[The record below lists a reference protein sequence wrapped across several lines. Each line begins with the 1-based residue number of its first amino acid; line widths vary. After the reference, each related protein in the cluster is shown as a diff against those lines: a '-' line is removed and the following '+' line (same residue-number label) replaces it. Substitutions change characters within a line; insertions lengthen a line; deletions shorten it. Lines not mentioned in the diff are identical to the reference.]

1 MSLLRPVLPALASWC
16 SPARAWAGGV
26 SLTLWLGFAA
36 AGCQSRPQAPAQRAL
51 PVQAAPVA
59 AAVFSQNVDTVSTL
73 EAIDEVALAAQA
85 SGRIEQLLV
94 RQGDVVRQGQRLL
107 VLDQVQLR
115 AEVAALRAQ
124 TETDRINYA
133 RFEQLARVGADT
145 ALRRDQARQQ
155 YISSR
160 QQLVA
165 RQADLQFR
173 DLKAPI
179 DGVVGDIQVKQGDVL
194 QAGTPFTTIIRNDRL
209 LARVDVPAIFTDRVR
224 LGQPVVLMDPV
235 RNVPL
240 AEGQVRSI
248 DPGVV
253 AASQS
258 LLVKA
263 EFPNPRGDLRTGMRT
278 RTRLVLDSRQ
288 QPAVPFAAV
297 TQVAGQSFV
306 FVVGGLEQLRNNP
319 GRLDKARLAALPA
332 NGRFALQ
339 VPVKLG
345 PLQDNRYPVLS
356 GLTAGQQVVT
366 SNLLNLRHGSLIQVN

>member
-1 MSLLRPVLPALASWC
+1 MTPLSPSFLRG
-16 SPARAWAGGV
+16 WAGGLG
-26 SLTLWLGFAA
+26 LTVLLGLAA
-36 AGCQSRPQAPAQRAL
+36 AGCQPKPGPPAQRAL
-51 PVQAAPVA
+51 PVQAVPVS

-94 RQGDVVRQGQRLL
+94 RH
-107 VLDQVQLR
+107 QVQVR
-115 AEVAALRAQ
+115 ADVAALRAQ

-160 QQLVA
+160 QALVA

-173 DLKAPI
+173 DLEAPI
-179 DGVVGDIQVKQGDVL
+179 AGVVGDVQVKQGDVI
-194 QAGTPFTTIIRNDRL
+194 QAGAPFTTIIRNDRL
-209 LARVDVPAIFTDRVR
+209 LARVDVPAIFSDRVR
-224 LGQPVVLMDPV
+224 LGQSVVLMDPV
-235 RNVPL
+235 SNAPL

-253 AASQS
+253 ASSQS

-263 EFPNPRGDLRTGMRT
+263 EFPNSRGDLRTGMRT
-278 RTRLVLDSRQ
+278 RTRLVLDTRQ

-319 GRLDKARLAALPA
+319 GRLDAGRLAALPA
-332 NGRFALQ
+332 DGRFALQ

-356 GLTAGQQVVT
+356 GLTAGQQVIT
-366 SNLLNLRHGSLIQVN
+366 TNLLNLRHGSPVQVN

>member
-332 NGRFALQ
+332 DGRFALQ

-356 GLTAGQQVVT
+356 GLRAGQQVVT

>member
-51 PVQAAPVA
+51 PVQAVPVA
-59 AAVFSQNVDTVSTL
+59 SAVFSQNVDTVSTL

-179 DGVVGDIQVKQGDVL
+179 AGVVGDIQVKQGDVL

-332 NGRFALQ
+332 DGRFALQ

-356 GLTAGQQVVT
+356 GLTAGQQVIT

>member
-1 MSLLRPVLPALASWC
+1 MTSPLVPRPRCLWV
-16 SPARAWAGGV
+16 GGV
-26 SLTLWLGFAA
+26 ALSALLGGAV
-36 AGCQSRPQAPAQRAL
+36 AGCQAKPPAPLQRPLA
-51 PVQAAPVA
+51 VQAVPVA
-59 AAVFSQNVDTVSTL
+59 QAVFSQNVDTVSTL

-85 SGRIEQLLV
+85 TGRIEQLLV
-94 RQGDVVRQGQRLL
+94 RQGDAVSQGQRLL

-115 AEVAALRAQ
+115 AEVEALRAQ

-160 QQLVA
+160 QALVA

-179 DGVVGDIQVKQGDVL
+179 AGVVGDLQVKQGDVL
-194 QAGTPFTTIIRNDRL
+194 QAGSPFTTIIRNDRL
-209 LARVDVPAIFTDRVR
+209 LARVDVPAVFSDRVR
-224 LGQPVVLMDPV
+224 LGQPVILMDPATGA
-235 RNVPL
+235 PL
-240 AEGQVRSI
+240 AQGQVRSI

-253 AASQS
+253 ASTQS

-263 EFPNPRGDLRTGMRT
+263 EFPNPRGELRTGLRT
-278 RTRLVLDSRQ
+278 RTRLVLDTQ
-288 QPAVPFAAV
+288 QQLAVPFAAV

-306 FVVGGLEQLRNNP
+306 FVAGGLEQLRTNP
-319 GRLDKARLAALPA
+319 GRLEAARLAALPA
-332 NGRFALQ
+332 DGRFALQ

-356 GLTAGQQVVT
+356 GLTAGQQVIT
-366 SNLLNLRHGSLIQVN
+366 TNLLNLRHGSPVQVN

>member
-94 RQGDVVRQGQRLL
+94 RQGDVVREGQRLL

-332 NGRFALQ
+332 DGRFALQ

>member
-1 MSLLRPVLPALASWC
+1 MTSPLLRGPCRS
-16 SPARAWAGGV
+16 WAGGLALSV
-26 SLTLWLGFAA
+26 LLGVAA
-36 AGCQSRPQAPAQRAL
+36 VGCQSKPEAPVQRPL
-51 PVQAAPVA
+51 PVQAEPVA

-85 SGRIEQLLV
+85 TGRIEQLLV
-94 RQGDVVRQGQRLL
+94 RQGDTVNQGQRLL

-115 AEVAALRAQ
+115 AEVEALRAQ

-133 RFEQLARVGADT
+133 RFEQLARVGADM

-160 QQLVA
+160 QTLVA

-179 DGVVGDIQVKQGDVL
+179 GGVVGDLQVKQGDVL
-194 QAGTPFTTIIRNDRL
+194 QAGAPFTTIIRNDRL
-209 LARVDVPAIFTDRVR
+209 LARVDVPAVFADRVR
-224 LGQPVVLMDPV
+224 LGQSVILMDPV
-235 RNVPL
+235 SNAPL

-263 EFPNPRGDLRTGMRT
+263 EFPNPRGELRTGLRT
-278 RTRLVLDSRQ
+278 RTRLVLDTRQ

-319 GRLDKARLAALPA
+319 GRLDAARLAGLPA
-332 NGRFALQ
+332 DGRFALQ

-345 PLQDNRYPVLS
+345 PLQDNRYPVLG
-356 GLTAGQQVVT
+356 GLTAGQQVIT
-366 SNLLNLRHGSLIQVN
+366 TNLLNLRHGSPVQVN

>member
-1 MSLLRPVLPALASWC
+1 MPPLISPRPRF
-16 SPARAWAGGV
+16 ARARELVLVA
-26 SLTLWLGFAA
+26 LLAA
-36 AGCQSRPQAPAQRAL
+36 TAASCQPKPAPPAQRAL
-51 PVQAAPVA
+51 AVQAVPVQAGL
-59 AAVFSQNVDTVSTL
+59 FSQTIDTVSTL

-94 RQGDVVRQGQRLL
+94 RQGDGVSQGQRLL

-160 QQLVA
+160 QALVA
-165 RQADLQFR
+165 READLQFR

-179 DGVVGDIQVKQGDVL
+179 AGVVGDIQVKQGDVL
-194 QAGTPFTTIIRNDRL
+194 QAGSPFTTIIRNDRL
-209 LARVDVPAIFTDRVR
+209 LARVDVPAIFSDRVR

-235 RNVPL
+235 SNAPL
-240 AEGQVRSI
+240 AEGRVRSI

-253 AASQS
+253 AATQS

-263 EFPNPRGDLRTGMRT
+263 EFPNPRGELRTGMRT

-297 TQVAGQSFV
+297 TQVAGQDFV
-306 FVVGGLEQLRNNP
+306 FVVAGVAELRNNP
-319 GRLDKARLAALPA
+319 GRLDKGRLASLPA
-332 NGRFALQ
+332 DGRFALQ

-345 PLQDNRYPVLS
+345 PLQDNRYPVIS
-356 GLTAGQQVVT
+356 GLREGQQVIT
-366 SNLLNLRHGSLIQVN
+366 TNLLNLRHGSPVQLN

>member
-1 MSLLRPVLPALASWC
+1 
-16 SPARAWAGGV
+16 V

-85 SGRIEQLLV
+85 TGRIEQLLV
-94 RQGDVVRQGQRLL
+94 RQGDVVNQGQRLL

-124 TETDRINYA
+124 TETDRIDYA
-133 RFEQLARVGADT
+133 RYEQLARVGAGT
-145 ALRRDQARQQ
+145 AQRRDQARQQ
-155 YISSR
+155 FISSR

-165 RQADLQFR
+165 KQADLQFR

-179 DGVVGDIQVKQGDVL
+179 AGVVGDIQKKQGDVL
-194 QAGTPFTTIIRNDRL
+194 QAGDPFTRIIRNDRL

-235 RNVPL
+235 RNVSL

-332 NGRFALQ
+332 DGRFALQ

>member
-1 MSLLRPVLPALASWC
+1 MSLFRPVLPALS
-16 SPARAWAGGV
+16 SRSTPPRAWAGGV
-26 SLTLWLGFAA
+26 SLTLLLGFVA
-36 AGCQSRPQAPAQRAL
+36 AGCQSRPEAPAQRPL
-51 PVQAAPVA
+51 PVQAVPVG

-94 RQGDVVRQGQRLL
+94 RQGDVVRQGERLL

-179 DGVVGDIQVKQGDVL
+179 AGVVGDIQVKQGDVL
-194 QAGTPFTTIIRNDRL
+194 QAGAPFTTIIRNDRL

-235 RNVPL
+235 RHVPL

-297 TQVAGQSFV
+297 TQLAGQSFV

-332 NGRFALQ
+332 DGRFALQ

-356 GLTAGQQVVT
+356 GLTAGQQVIT